1 MDLAFKELQNPAYL
15 NLNTEAIDFYNKAIN
30 LVDWYENWMFEL
42 SEVYEKP
49 TIWLCWVFN
58 FKSFKHYP
66 LEKYY
71 RQLYN
76 ILSLKHPSEDYKT
89 VLKDVSDFVDSCNL
103 GSDSDSEKLSDIEFF
118 KTYEKK
124 LTIDDKS
131 IFSFFKF
138 LKSETINHLI
148 ENGGYVAKVHL
159 LNNPS
164 LNISLDHIKK
174 IISTSDYTVLESAI
188 SHRLVSS
195 EMLDEIINSNDNHIY
210 IHISLA
216 FAQS

>member
-1 MDLAFKELQNPAYL
+1 
-15 NLNTEAIDFYNKAIN
+15 
-30 LVDWYENWMFEL
+30 MFEL
-42 SEVYEKP
+42 SEVYAETKQFDEAESS
-49 TIWLCWVFN
+49 IMCLN
-58 FKSFKHYP
+58 HYP

-71 RQLYN
+71 KQLN
-76 ILSLKHPSEDYKT
+76 KIQGLKHPSDDYKT
-89 VLKDVSDFVDSCNL
+89 VLGEISDFIDSCNL
-103 GSDSDSEKLSDIEFF
+103 GSDSDSEKLSDIEYF

-131 IFSFFKF
+131 FFFKF

-174 IISTSDYTVLESAI
+174 IISTSDYTVLESVT
-188 SHRLVSS
+188 SHHLVSS
-195 EMLDEIINSNDNHIY
+195 KC
-210 IHISLA
+210 
-216 FAQS
+216 